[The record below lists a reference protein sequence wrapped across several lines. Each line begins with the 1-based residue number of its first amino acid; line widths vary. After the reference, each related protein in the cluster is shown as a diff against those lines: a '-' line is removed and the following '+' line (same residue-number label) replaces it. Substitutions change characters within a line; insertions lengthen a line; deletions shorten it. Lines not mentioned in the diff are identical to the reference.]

1 VKSLLSPVTTSSES
15 TERKRPVVYVSG
27 KAFVPKG
34 STVGKPISGP
44 TKIPTGSNVN
54 VSVPAEIKEKPKQS
68 LVTVTNSIAE
78 SISSLVLE
86 SSDSTLLSSAVF
98 SDAIGRQ
105 TEKLSDQT
113 GDENLEVARVISAY
127 TNELSSKSVAME
139 LDDTLRASLSNAC
152 LETHRTSMKLSDEIA
167 AKTHMNSVQIA
178 KDVDP
183 ISSHT
188 RTIQAAA
195 TEGLED
201 HLSQGVD
208 ALVRDIMMA
217 TKTAVV

>member
-1 VKSLLSPVTTSSES
+1 
-15 TERKRPVVYVSG
+15 VYVSG

-44 TKIPTGSNVN
+44 TKVPTGPSVI
-54 VSVPAEIKEKPKQS
+54 VSVSAETKEKKPKES

-208 ALVRDIMMA
+208 ALVRDIMLA
-217 TKTAVV
+217 TKTK